1 MEKTKEVE
9 SDMTNTNNSKTN
21 WCRNN
26 LLNWKDPKDRAKILL
41 QLAQIIL
48 SGVIFGLSFIISYD
62 GEISKSISDELID
75 NFETGYFMSFNNEN
89 AGEKVKFGIWQG
101 TVKGCGIIKDGK
113 KQAIILEEGQK
124 CEDGEEIEEIPSQ
137 DILVYKG
144 LSLSSSTKGR
154 YIDLLNDGSIVK
166 KDKKCPNTK
175 KNCGYIDTLKN
186 ILCLDNEVPCP
197 ISYVKIQENEP
208 TGIENINT
216 IKGTNINFYY
226 SNSPYSNSYD
236 IPYILNSFKIAD
248 SIMCALPNLYY
259 SEIFLY
265 YLDGF
270 RKKYSQNCVLKDYSQ
285 KVTADKIRYHAIDE
299 VDNYDLYEEN
309 KIIDKIKNSKLM
321 EYGFDIDKY
330 KGNKLTLYVR
340 THFGFDIDCL
350 KTMGFSEEHLVYIYG
365 RADNMIIY
373 GNMAFCLLGIISFS
387 SFNIFS
393 FTGACSLNDLKSLET
408 LIKYFTNFG
417 ISLYLLVYS
426 FFAVQFDDNYEKE
439 MTCSDIV
446 TNNNYNIMIY
456 KVNRSGKIILV
467 TSILYFVLFI
477 IIVFSGIYILTLRTI
492 KKCCCCCKK
501 KKEREAQAVQT
512 VVEMSTSPIIKDENK
527 KESDDKI
534 ENENED
540 DNKE

>member
-1 MEKTKEVE
+1 MEKIEEDE
-9 SDMTNTNNSKTN
+9 SKMKNSNNSKTK
-21 WCRNN
+21 WFKNN
-26 LLNWKDPKDRAKILL
+26 LLNWKDPKDRVKILL
-41 QLAQIIL
+41 QLASIIL
-48 SGVIFGLSFIISYD
+48 SSIIFGLSFIISYD

-113 KQAIILEEGQK
+113 KQVIILEEGQK

-137 DILVYKG
+137 DIIVYKG

-154 YIDLLNDGSIVK
+154 YIDLLYDGSIVK
-166 KDKKCPNTK
+166 KDKKCPNSK

-186 ILCLDNEVPCP
+186 ILCLDNEVQCP
-197 ISYVKIQENEP
+197 ISYVKIQKSEP

-216 IKGTNINFYY
+216 IKGTDINFYY

-248 SIMCALPNLYY
+248 SVLCALPNLYY
-259 SEIFLY
+259 SKISLH
-265 YLDGF
+265 YLDRF

-285 KVTADKIRYHAIDE
+285 KVTVDKSRYHAIDE

-330 KGNKLTLYVR
+330 KDNKLTLYVR

-350 KTMGFSEEHLVYIYG
+350 KRMGFSEEHLVYIYG
-365 RADNMIIY
+365 RADNMLLY
-373 GNMAFCLLGIISFS
+373 GNMAYCLLGIIFFS
-387 SFNIFS
+387 ASNIFS
-393 FTGACSLNDLKSLET
+393 FTGACSQNNLKSFET
-408 LIKYFTNFG
+408 LIKYLADFG
-417 ISLYLLVYS
+417 TSLYLLVYS
-426 FFAVQFDDNYEKE
+426 FFAIQFDNNYEKE

-467 TSILYFVLFI
+467 TSILYLVLFI

-492 KKCCCCCKK
+492 KKCFCCCKK
-501 KKEREAQAVQT
+501 QKKEEAQSQT
-512 VVEMSTSPIIKDENK
+512 VSLEMGTFSINDENK
-527 KESDDKI
+527 KESDDILEIK
-534 ENENED
+534 NED